1 VSLFRTGSF
10 IVKMVLLNV
19 SFLLMLWL
27 AILEKPERVRA
38 LVVLLPIEI
47 LLNVVIVVG
56 WRRFRSKV
64 STLTLIYICG
74 MIYVLIR
81 AFHNHDWWILWLT
94 PLSLGLIYWSYK
106 AHLKSQLR

>member
-1 VSLFRTGSF
+1 VSRFRTGSF
-10 IVKMVLLNV
+10 IVKMILLNV
-19 SFLLMLWL
+19 SFLLMLWV

-64 STLTLIYICG
+64 STLMLIYICG
-74 MIYVLIR
+74 NLCSDSSFSQSRLVDSLAYF
-81 AFHNHDWWILWLT
+81 AFVGPYLLVV
-94 PLSLGLIYWSYK
+94 
-106 AHLKSQLR
+106 